1 MYCVAGISRS
11 NAIALSVLAKYFK
24 MDYDEAW
31 ALVTKQF
38 PDSIRPGH
46 ISQLRKLFNTGF
58 H

>member
-24 MDYDEAW
+24 MDFDEAW
-31 ALVTKQF
+31 ALITKQV

-46 ISQLRKLFNTGF
+46 IS
-58 H
+58 